1 MDATMNVGRRLSVV
15 AASMPDAVAAVEP
28 LDYDARGKRRYRQVS
43 FRQLDDDSE
52 RIARGLHAIGVTPG
66 TRLALLVRPGIDFIS
81 LVFGLFKSGAVA
93 ILIDPGMGRRN
104 LIGCLAEVE
113 PEGFIAIPVV
123 QAVRW
128 LLRRRFPKA
137 RFNVTVGRRWFWDG
151 ITLEQLR
158 AVGSGQSAV
167 GSGQSAVGGRQSAVG
182 GRQSAV
188 GSGQSAVGSGQSAV
202 GSRQSAVG
210 SRQWAVGSRQWAVG
224 SGQSAVGSRQW
235 AVGSGQSAV
244 GSRQS
249 AVDSLPPSALRP
261 PPSSSPSASPD
272 DPAAIIFTTGSTGPP
287 KGVLYSHR
295 NFDAQVDQIRE
306 FYGIQPGEI
315 DLPCFPL
322 FGLFN
327 CAMGVTAVIP
337 DMDPSRPAGVDPL
350 KIIEA
355 ANDWQATQAFGSP
368 AIWDRV
374 GRYCES
380 HGLRLPTIRRVLSAG
395 APIPAEVLRRT
406 KACIHPE
413 GEVHTPYG
421 ATESLPVASNSASE
435 VLGETSGIPFG
446 EADFP
451 VSGADI
457 PVCQT
462 GEISPGRQEF
472 LPHCDCLTG
481 TAART
486 RQGGGVCVGRRFRDI
501 RWKVIRIVDGPIR
514 SIEEVEELSAGGGPA
529 ISCGAGVSPALA
541 AGTAAP
547 QIGELIVTGPQVTR
561 AYVTRTQWNALS
573 KIADGPAVWHR
584 IGDSGYLDDRD
595 RFWFCGRVAHR
606 VLTADGPMYPIC
618 CEAIFNQ
625 HPAIRRSALVGVG
638 PAGRQR
644 PVIILE
650 PHQGQMPK
658 GPKQREALLA
668 EIRQLAAAN
677 PLTARITDFLLHPHF
692 PVDIRHNAKIFREKL
707 AQWAERRG
715 ADRS

>member
-1 MDATMNVGRRLSVV
+1 MNVGRRLSLV
-15 AASMPDAVAAVEP
+15 AEAMPDAVAVVEP

-104 LIGCLAEVE
+104 LIGCLAEAE
-113 PEGFIAIPVV
+113 PEGFIAIPAA

-158 AVGSGQSAV
+158 AVGS
-167 GSGQSAVGGRQSAVG
+167 
-182 GRQSAV
+182 RQSAV
-188 GSGQSAVGSGQSAV
+188 GSGQSAVESGEWRVESGEGQS
-202 GSRQSAVG
+202 R
-210 SRQWAVGSRQWAVG
+210 
-224 SGQSAVGSRQW
+224 
-235 AVGSGQSAV
+235 
-244 GSRQS
+244 
-249 AVDSLPPSALRP
+249 PPSAVRPPPSAFRP
-261 PPSSSPSASPD
+261 PPSSNPQSPIPNPSASPD

-337 DMDPSRPAGVDPL
+337 DMDPSRPARVDPL

-355 ANDWQATQAFGSP
+355 ANDWRATQAFGSP

-380 HGLRLPTIRRVLSAG
+380 NGLRLPTIRRVLSAG
-395 APIPAEVLRRT
+395 APIPAEVLRRM

-435 VLGETSGIPFG
+435 VLGFSGGADIPVCRGGIPFG
-446 EADFP
+446 EADFPVSEADFP

-462 GEISPGRQEF
+462 GGISPGRQEC
-472 LPHCDCLTG
+472 LSHCDDLTG

-514 SIEEVEELSAGGGPA
+514 SIDQVEELPAGGGPA
-529 ISCGAGVSPALA
+529 MSCGAGVSPAEAGNAGVSPALA

-650 PHQGQMPK
+650 PRQGEMPK

-677 PLTARITDFLLHPHF
+677 PLTAGITDFLLHPGF

-707 AQWAERRG
+707 ALWAGKRI
-715 ADRS
+715 APP